1 MVIHLF
7 HSPSN
12 DHSAH
17 YIHVEDILGQPVRTL
32 HGWEGSMLNAFI
44 YRTVVLKFP
53 KQVTFRRKQ
62 NFNSEKYISILIY
75 EV

>member
-12 DHSAH
+12 DHSA
-17 YIHVEDILGQPVRTL
+17 EDILGQPVRTL